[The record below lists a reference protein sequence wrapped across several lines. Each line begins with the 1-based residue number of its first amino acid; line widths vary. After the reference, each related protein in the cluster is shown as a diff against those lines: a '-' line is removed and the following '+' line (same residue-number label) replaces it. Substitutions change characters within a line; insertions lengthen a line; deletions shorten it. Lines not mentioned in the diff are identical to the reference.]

1 MEELNS
7 LAKKIHERLKVT
19 DKNAV
24 DTELLATFIDDLF
37 YVLFPERRAR
47 FSLSP
52 IDIEANFSNLQC
64 QLKRLFS
71 VMCKDEAE
79 CAKKIQG
86 FFASLENVYESLLL
100 DAKSFMENDPA
111 AKSLN
116 EVVLCYP
123 GFKAIFCYRIA
134 HEFYQLEIPLIPRL
148 ITEWAHS
155 KTGIDIHPG
164 AKIGKYFFIDHGT
177 GVVIG
182 ETTVVGDHVKIY
194 QGVTLG
200 ALSVHVGLKGVKRH
214 PTIEDHVVIYSNA
227 TVLGGETVIGK
238 GSIIGGNV
246 WLTKS
251 TEENSVVYHKSEVK
265 TGVKN
270 TRDFHFEK

>member
-1 MEELNS
+1 MEQVIGLS
-7 LAKKIHERLKVT
+7 KKIYSRLQTT

-37 YVLFPERRAR
+37 FVLFPERRAN
-47 FSLSP
+47 FVLSEN
-52 IDIEANFSNLQC
+52 DIQAHFSNLQC
-64 QLKRLFS
+64 QLKKVFA
-71 VMCKDEAE
+71 VMCKSESE
-79 CAKKIQG
+79 CQKKISE
-86 FFASLENVYESLLL
+86 FFSTLDQVYETLLL
-100 DAKSFMENDPA
+100 DIQSFIENDPA

-134 HEFYQLEIPLIPRL
+134 HVFYQLEISLIPRL
-148 ITEWAHS
+148 ITELAHS

-200 ALSVHVGLKGVKRH
+200 ALSVHVNLKGIKRH
-214 PTIEDHVVIYSNA
+214 PTIENNVVIYSNA
-227 TVLGGETVIGK
+227 TVLGGETIIGE

-251 TEENSVVYHKSEVK
+251 TEKNSVVYHKSEVK

-270 TRDFHFEK
+270 TQDFHFEK

>member
-1 MEELNS
+1 MENLGN
-7 LAKKIHERLKVT
+7 LAKKIHARLLST
-19 DKNAV
+19 DNNAV

-37 YVLFPERRAR
+37 YMLFPERRAN
-47 FSLSP
+47 FMLSEN
-52 IDIEANFSNLQC
+52 DIRANFSNLQC
-64 QLKRLFS
+64 QLKRLFA

-79 CAKKIQG
+79 CDKKISQ
-86 FFASLENVYESLLL
+86 FFATLESVYETLLL
-100 DAKSFMENDPA
+100 DAKSFIDNDPA
-111 AKSLN
+111 AKSIN

-134 HEFYQLEIPLIPRL
+134 HVFYQLEIPLIPRL

-200 ALSVHVGLKGVKRH
+200 ALSVHVNLKGIKRH
-214 PTIEDHVVIYSNA
+214 PTIENNVVIYSNA
-227 TVLGGETVIGK
+227 TVLGGETVIGE

-251 TEENSVVYHKSEVK
+251 TEKNSVVYHKSEVK

-270 TRDFHFEK
+270 TQDFHFEK

>member
-37 YVLFPERRAR
+37 YVLFPERRAS